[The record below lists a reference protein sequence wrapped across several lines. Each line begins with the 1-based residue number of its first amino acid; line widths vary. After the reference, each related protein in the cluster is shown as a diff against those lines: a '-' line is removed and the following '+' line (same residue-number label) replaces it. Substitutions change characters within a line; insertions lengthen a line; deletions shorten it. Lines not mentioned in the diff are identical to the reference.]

1 MELNSLSKS
10 FNMSGWRV
18 GMLLGSLE
26 NVSRVLKVKSNMDSG
41 MFYGLQKGAIAALN
55 LDKSWFEKLNII
67 YTKRRELIWKIADIL
82 NCTYDKNSKGL
93 FVWAK
98 LPDEIKDSEKFID
111 YLLNEKKIFVAPG
124 TIFGSEGEGYIRFSL
139 CIDENNIIE
148 AFKKIRKM
156 KIGIIGLGLMGGS
169 FALDIKAPFPS
180 SIIHGIDNS
189 AENLNK
195 AKEIGLIDFIIS
207 YKDLRKMDLI
217 LVAVPVSHSLNIIPK
232 VLDLISSNTLVFDV
246 GSTKQ
251 AICELLNDHLKRG
264 NYLAAHPMA
273 GTEFSGPEAAQKG
286 LYVGKTNIICEFE
299 KTDIKLRK
307 LALKIFNNLEM
318 KTIYMDPKSHDIH
331 VAYVSH
337 LSHIS
342 SFMLGKTVIEKEEN
356 ENNIFDLAGSGFEST
371 VRLAK
376 SLPETWTPIFFTK

>member
-1 MELNSLSKS
+1 
-10 FNMSGWRV
+10 
-18 GMLLGSLE
+18 
-26 NVSRVLKVKSNMDSG
+26 
-41 MFYGLQKGAIAALN
+41 
-55 LDKSWFEKLNII
+55 
-67 YTKRRELIWKIADIL
+67 
-82 NCTYDKNSKGL
+82 
-93 FVWAK
+93 
-98 LPDEIKDSEKFID
+98 
-111 YLLNEKKIFVAPG
+111 
-124 TIFGSEGEGYIRFSL
+124 
-139 CIDENNIIE
+139 
-148 AFKKIRKM
+148 M

-169 FALDIKAPFPS
+169 FALDIKIPFPS

-217 LVAVPVSHSLNIIPK
+217 LVAVPVSHSLNLIPK
-232 VLDLISSNTLVFDV
+232 VLDLISLNTLVFDV

-251 AICELLNDHLKRG
+251 AICELLSDHPKRG

-299 KTDIKLRK
+299 KTDTKLRK

-376 SLPETWTPIFFTK
+376 SLPETWTPIFLQNKGNLVLAIEEYVSNLNLIKELILNENESDLSEILNNTNRIKEILNN

>member
-1 MELNSLSKS
+1 
-10 FNMSGWRV
+10 
-18 GMLLGSLE
+18 
-26 NVSRVLKVKSNMDSG
+26 
-41 MFYGLQKGAIAALN
+41 
-55 LDKSWFEKLNII
+55 
-67 YTKRRELIWKIADIL
+67 
-82 NCTYDKNSKGL
+82 
-93 FVWAK
+93 
-98 LPDEIKDSEKFID
+98 
-111 YLLNEKKIFVAPG
+111 
-124 TIFGSEGEGYIRFSL
+124 
-139 CIDENNIIE
+139 
-148 AFKKIRKM
+148 M

-169 FALDIKAPFPS
+169 FALDIKIPFPS

-251 AICELLNDHLKRG
+251 AICELLNDHPKRG

-299 KTDIKLRK
+299 KTDTKLRK

-376 SLPETWTPIFFTK
+376 SLPETWTPIFLQNKGNLVLAIEEYVSNLNLIKELILNENESDLSEILNNTNRIKEILNN

>member
-1 MELNSLSKS
+1 
-10 FNMSGWRV
+10 
-18 GMLLGSLE
+18 
-26 NVSRVLKVKSNMDSG
+26 
-41 MFYGLQKGAIAALN
+41 
-55 LDKSWFEKLNII
+55 
-67 YTKRRELIWKIADIL
+67 
-82 NCTYDKNSKGL
+82 
-93 FVWAK
+93 
-98 LPDEIKDSEKFID
+98 
-111 YLLNEKKIFVAPG
+111 
-124 TIFGSEGEGYIRFSL
+124 
-139 CIDENNIIE
+139 
-148 AFKKIRKM
+148 M

-251 AICELLNDHLKRG
+251 AICELLNDHPKRG

-286 LYVGKTNIICEFE
+286 LYFGKTNIVCEFE
-299 KTDIKLRK
+299 KTEIKLRK

-376 SLPETWTPIFFTK
+376 SLPETWTPIFLQNKGNLVLAIEEYVSNLNLIKELILNENESDLSEILNNTNRIKEILNNN

>member
-1 MELNSLSKS
+1 
-10 FNMSGWRV
+10 
-18 GMLLGSLE
+18 
-26 NVSRVLKVKSNMDSG
+26 
-41 MFYGLQKGAIAALN
+41 
-55 LDKSWFEKLNII
+55 
-67 YTKRRELIWKIADIL
+67 
-82 NCTYDKNSKGL
+82 
-93 FVWAK
+93 
-98 LPDEIKDSEKFID
+98 
-111 YLLNEKKIFVAPG
+111 
-124 TIFGSEGEGYIRFSL
+124 
-139 CIDENNIIE
+139 
-148 AFKKIRKM
+148 M

-169 FALDIKAPFPS
+169 FALDIKIPFPS

-251 AICELLNDHLKRG
+251 AICELLNDHPKRG

-286 LYVGKTNIICEFE
+286 LYFGKTNIVCEFE
-299 KTDIKLRK
+299 KTEIKLRK
-307 LALKIFNNLEM
+307 LALKIFNKLEM

-376 SLPETWTPIFFTK
+376 SLPETWTPIFLQNKGNLVLAIEEYVSNLNLIKELILNENESDLSEILNNTNRIKEILNN

>member
-1 MELNSLSKS
+1 
-10 FNMSGWRV
+10 
-18 GMLLGSLE
+18 
-26 NVSRVLKVKSNMDSG
+26 
-41 MFYGLQKGAIAALN
+41 
-55 LDKSWFEKLNII
+55 
-67 YTKRRELIWKIADIL
+67 
-82 NCTYDKNSKGL
+82 
-93 FVWAK
+93 
-98 LPDEIKDSEKFID
+98 
-111 YLLNEKKIFVAPG
+111 
-124 TIFGSEGEGYIRFSL
+124 
-139 CIDENNIIE
+139 
-148 AFKKIRKM
+148 M

-169 FALDIKAPFPS
+169 FALDIKIPFPS

-217 LVAVPVSHSLNIIPK
+217 LVAVPVSHSLNLIPK
-232 VLDLISSNTLVFDV
+232 VLDLISLNTLVFDV

-251 AICELLNDHLKRG
+251 AICELLSDHPKRG

-376 SLPETWTPIFFTK
+376 SLPETWTPIFLQNKGNLVLAIEEYVSNLNLIKELILNENESDLSEILNNTNRIKEILNNN

>member
-1 MELNSLSKS
+1 
-10 FNMSGWRV
+10 
-18 GMLLGSLE
+18 
-26 NVSRVLKVKSNMDSG
+26 
-41 MFYGLQKGAIAALN
+41 
-55 LDKSWFEKLNII
+55 
-67 YTKRRELIWKIADIL
+67 
-82 NCTYDKNSKGL
+82 
-93 FVWAK
+93 
-98 LPDEIKDSEKFID
+98 
-111 YLLNEKKIFVAPG
+111 
-124 TIFGSEGEGYIRFSL
+124 
-139 CIDENNIIE
+139 
-148 AFKKIRKM
+148 M

-169 FALDIKAPFPS
+169 FALDIKTPFPN
-180 SIIHGIDNS
+180 SIIYGIDNS

-217 LVAVPVSHSLNIIPK
+217 LVAVPVSHSLNLIPK
-232 VLDLISSNTLVFDV
+232 VLDLINSNTLVFDV

-251 AICELLNDHLKRG
+251 AICELLNDHPKRG

-376 SLPETWTPIFFTK
+376 SLPETWTPIFLQNKGNLVLAIEEYVSNLNLIKELILNENESDLSEILNNTNRIKEILNN

>member
-1 MELNSLSKS
+1 
-10 FNMSGWRV
+10 
-18 GMLLGSLE
+18 
-26 NVSRVLKVKSNMDSG
+26 
-41 MFYGLQKGAIAALN
+41 
-55 LDKSWFEKLNII
+55 
-67 YTKRRELIWKIADIL
+67 
-82 NCTYDKNSKGL
+82 
-93 FVWAK
+93 
-98 LPDEIKDSEKFID
+98 
-111 YLLNEKKIFVAPG
+111 
-124 TIFGSEGEGYIRFSL
+124 
-139 CIDENNIIE
+139 
-148 AFKKIRKM
+148 M

-169 FALDIKAPFPS
+169 FALDIKTPFPN
-180 SIIHGIDNS
+180 SIIYGIDNS

-195 AKEIGLIDFIIS
+195 AKEIGLIDLIIS

-217 LVAVPVSHSLNIIPK
+217 LVAVPVSHSLNLIPK
-232 VLDLISSNTLVFDV
+232 VLDLINSNTLVFDV

-251 AICELLNDHLKRG
+251 AICELLNDHPKRG

-376 SLPETWTPIFFTK
+376 SLPETWTPIFLQNKGNLVLAIEEYVSNLNLIKELILNENESDLSEILNNTNRIKEILNN

>member
-1 MELNSLSKS
+1 
-10 FNMSGWRV
+10 
-18 GMLLGSLE
+18 
-26 NVSRVLKVKSNMDSG
+26 
-41 MFYGLQKGAIAALN
+41 
-55 LDKSWFEKLNII
+55 
-67 YTKRRELIWKIADIL
+67 
-82 NCTYDKNSKGL
+82 
-93 FVWAK
+93 
-98 LPDEIKDSEKFID
+98 
-111 YLLNEKKIFVAPG
+111 
-124 TIFGSEGEGYIRFSL
+124 
-139 CIDENNIIE
+139 
-148 AFKKIRKM
+148 M

-169 FALDIKAPFPS
+169 FALDIKTPFPN
-180 SIIHGIDNS
+180 SIIYGIDNS

-195 AKEIGLIDFIIS
+195 AKEIGLIDLIIS

-251 AICELLNDHLKRG
+251 AICELLNDHPKRG

-376 SLPETWTPIFFTK
+376 SLPETWTPIFLQNKGNLVLAIEEYVSNLNLIKELILNENESDLSEILNNTNRIKEILNNN

>member
-1 MELNSLSKS
+1 
-10 FNMSGWRV
+10 
-18 GMLLGSLE
+18 
-26 NVSRVLKVKSNMDSG
+26 
-41 MFYGLQKGAIAALN
+41 
-55 LDKSWFEKLNII
+55 
-67 YTKRRELIWKIADIL
+67 
-82 NCTYDKNSKGL
+82 
-93 FVWAK
+93 
-98 LPDEIKDSEKFID
+98 
-111 YLLNEKKIFVAPG
+111 
-124 TIFGSEGEGYIRFSL
+124 
-139 CIDENNIIE
+139 
-148 AFKKIRKM
+148 M
-156 KIGIIGLGLMGGS
+156 KIGIIGVGLMGGS
-169 FALDIKAPFPS
+169 FALDIKVPFPS
-180 SIIHGIDNS
+180 SVTYGIDDS
-189 AENLNK
+189 FKNLQK

-207 YKDLRKMDLI
+207 YNDLHKMDII
-217 LVAVPVSHSLNIIPK
+217 LVAVPVNHSLSLIPK
-232 VLDLISSNTLVFDV
+232 VLDLVNSNALVFDV
-246 GSTKQ
+246 GSTKE
-251 AICELLNDHLKRG
+251 AICTLLNNHPKRG

-307 LALKIFNNLEM
+307 IALKIFKSLNM

-376 SLPETWTPIFFTK
+376 SRPETWTPIFLQNKGNLVLAIEEYISNLSLIKELILKENEVELSEILNNTNRIKEILNNKLKDEK